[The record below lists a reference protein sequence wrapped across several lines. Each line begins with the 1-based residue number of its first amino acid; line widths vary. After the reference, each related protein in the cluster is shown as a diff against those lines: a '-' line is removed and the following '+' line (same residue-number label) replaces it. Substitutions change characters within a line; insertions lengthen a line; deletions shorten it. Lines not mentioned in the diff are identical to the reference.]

1 MKPDKKQI
9 SNLSVRHTQA
19 YQGPIPDPDS
29 LARYEQIQPGFA
41 ERIMR
46 MAEEEAIHRRSNENK
61 IIKDSVRMGMIGVV
75 FAFLSV
81 VIFAGIVVF
90 AILEGSSI
98 AALGAVITSICSLAG
113 VFVFFRNRAKK
124 ATP

>member
-1 MKPDKKQI
+1 MKPDKKQ
-9 SNLSVRHTQA
+9 SANLAVSHAQS

-41 ERIMR
+41 ERIMQ
-46 MAEEEAIHRRSNENK
+46 MAETEAIHRRSNENK
-61 IIKDSVRMGMIGVV
+61 IIRGNVRMATMGIV

-81 VIFAGIVVF
+81 IIFAGIVIF
-90 AILEGSSI
+90 AILEGSSV

-113 VFVFFRNRAKK
+113 IFLYSRNRAKK
-124 ATP
+124 G

>member
-1 MKPDKKQI
+1 MKSDKKQLA
-9 SNLSVRHTQA
+9 NLSVRHEQA

-61 IIKDSVRMGMIGVV
+61 IIKGNVRMAMLGIV

-81 VIFAGIVVF
+81 IVFAGIVIF
-90 AILEGSSI
+90 AIREGSSV

-113 VFVFFRNRAKK
+113 VFIFFRNQTKQR
-124 ATP
+124 

>member
-1 MKPDKKQI
+1 MKQNKRQEA
-9 SNLSVRHTQA
+9 NLSVTHSRA

-29 LARYEQIQPGFA
+29 LARYDQINPGFA

-61 IIKDSVRMGMIGVV
+61 IIKGNTRMAMLGIV

-81 VIFAGIVVF
+81 IIFAGIVIF
-90 AILEGSSI
+90 AILKGSSV

-113 VFVFFRNRAKK
+113 VFLFFRNRAKK
-124 ATP
+124 